1 MIPEPRGAEV
11 LHSTPA
17 RDAAPETA
25 PDAGSIPASRAA
37 RSAGNGAGH
46 PDDAPAPAP
55 PRRRLL
61 QVLTLAELGLERL
74 DRQGP
79 LPGPAARPDPDRSAT
94 EQFVVETARLI
105 LIADR
110 IPHPAPEIRSALHR
124 IATLLAPLARTP
136 ERTALLVRHP
146 RTAVPFGITHLAL
159 EQLGF
164 PDSHFAATLRRAFA
178 TGQVD
183 AVERP
188 PHRRLEAAW
197 LRAQCGGEPVDHTA
211 YRQGSILAAH
221 PHPLYMSLADV
232 HALTHTLFHLT
243 DFGRRALPDEADP
256 IELRRILDACLLWQ
270 LFEEN
275 ADLVAELLTAALL
288 VPGPVSRTALL
299 CRDAIDAL
307 WTEVGFLPGLGP
319 GPSHGPDPDRQ
330 PTLFGTPTG
339 SERETYAFRHDFP
352 TMYAAGLMH
361 AVALARAPHDV
372 WARPGA
378 PADQT
383 GVGVYSDRWP
393 LWIRLVTRDG
403 PGLPVA
409 SAAEAAIIRAGRNG
423 AYAEMENALLSAPA
437 HGVSPLTVAHA
448 RDLLDRHLTSDRPD
462 RPDIDARR

>member
-17 RDAAPETA
+17 RDAAP
-25 PDAGSIPASRAA
+25 DAGSTPASRAA
-37 RSAGNGAGH
+37 RSAGNDAGH
-46 PDDAPAPAP
+46 PDEAPAPAP
-55 PRRRLL
+55 APARRRLL

-74 DRQGP
+74 ERQGP
-79 LPGPAARPDPDRSAT
+79 HREPATRPDPDRSAT
-94 EQFVVETARLI
+94 EQFVVETARLV

-110 IPHPAPEIRSALHR
+110 IPHSAPEIRSALHR
-124 IATLLAPLARTP
+124 IATLLAPFARTS

-159 EQLGF
+159 EQLGV
-164 PDSHFAATLRRAFA
+164 PDPHFAATLRRAFA
-178 TGQVD
+178 TGHVD

-211 YRQGSILAAH
+211 HRQGSILAAH
-221 PHPLYMSLADV
+221 PHPLYMSLADL

-243 DFGRRALPDEADP
+243 DFGRRELPDEADP
-256 IELRRILDACLLWQ
+256 IELRRILDACLLWH

-275 ADLVAELLTAALL
+275 PDVVAELLTAVLL
-288 VPGPVSRTALL
+288 LPGPVSRTALL
-299 CRDAIDAL
+299 CRDALDAL
-307 WTEVGFLPGLGP
+307 WTEVGFLPGP
-319 GPSHGPDPDRQ
+319 GPDPDRQ
-330 PTLFGTPTG
+330 PTLFGTPTRT
-339 SERETYAFRHDFP
+339 ERETYAFRHDFH

-372 WARPGA
+372 WARPGV
-378 PADQT
+378 PADPT

-423 AYAEMENALLSAPA
+423 AYAEMENALLSAAA

-462 RPDIDARR
+462 RPDVDARR